1 MLTLNHGKNAEQAVE
16 SCGGQWI
23 CSVGIQEAVMSYLQP
38 VANVNAALNAE
49 KCPSHFL
56 CLTQASHS
64 SQG

>member
-1 MLTLNHGKNAEQAVE
+1 MDLLCRYIFKK
-16 SCGGQWI
+16 WLL
-23 CSVGIQEAVMSYLQP
+23 SYLQP